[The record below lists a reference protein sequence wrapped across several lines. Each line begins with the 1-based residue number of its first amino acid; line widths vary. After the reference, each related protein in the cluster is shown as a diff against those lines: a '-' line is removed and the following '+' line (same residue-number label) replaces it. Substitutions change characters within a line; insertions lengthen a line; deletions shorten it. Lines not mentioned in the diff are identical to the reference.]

1 MFNISENEIS
11 RVGNTGSESP
21 KEVSF
26 IPCTHFSFNV
36 PPTDIKERNV
46 RVLILI
52 SKLSLV
58 PNKVM
63 GANTSASASQE
74 IDFENGSP
82 ENSTESEK
90 EWIKMSATEKG
101 PVISSEEKVIL
112 RQSWLKLQKRMDSVG
127 GVIFLRMFETHPK
140 TLTPFI
146 PHINNVREMEMDEW

>member
-1 MFNISENEIS
+1 MPRIEVS
-11 RVGNTGSESP
+11 RVENTGSEHP

-46 RVLILI
+46 RILIII

-58 PNKVM
+58 PNTVM
-63 GANTSASASQE
+63 GANTSANASQE

-127 GVIFLRMFETHPK
+127 VVIFLRMFETHPK

>member
-1 MFNISENEIS
+1 
-11 RVGNTGSESP
+11 
-21 KEVSF
+21 
-26 IPCTHFSFNV
+26 
-36 PPTDIKERNV
+36 
-46 RVLILI
+46 
-52 SKLSLV
+52 
-58 PNKVM
+58 M
-63 GANTSASASQE
+63 GANTSTSASQE

-82 ENSTESEK
+82 ENSTESQK

-127 GVIFLRMFETHPK
+127 VVIFLRMFETHPK